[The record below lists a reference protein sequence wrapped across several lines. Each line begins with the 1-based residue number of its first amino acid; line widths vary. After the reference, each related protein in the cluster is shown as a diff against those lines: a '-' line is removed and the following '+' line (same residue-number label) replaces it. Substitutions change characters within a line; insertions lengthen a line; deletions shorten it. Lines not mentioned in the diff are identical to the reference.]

1 MCVCPDN
8 LDLAFLESVEHE
20 RTGCH
25 IFRLSGRGARVP
37 IWSKVKQTRVRAHN
51 TSASAQSPALL
62 MVIAPNTGPT
72 NSEPR
77 KVGPAQNLNRTHLLN
92 WVWAILLWIL
102 GGDMDQ
108 SVGSPRG
115 GWRRWEREE
124 GLVRALSSKESICSR
139 ITSAG
144 SN

>member
-92 WVWAILLWIL
+92 WVLTIWRYWAVTWINLWEVPGEAGA
-102 GGDMDQ
+102 GGKGRRDWFERSLQ
-108 SVGSPRG
+108 RSQFARG
-115 GWRRWEREE
+115 
-124 GLVRALSSKESICSR
+124 
-139 ITSAG
+139 
-144 SN
+144 